1 LFRHCCEK
9 ECLWRIVVISGSWHG
24 LDEVYCVLLQVL
36 TPMQAGTFMVQAFP
50 WAPDMLALANTVA
63 EEASAPPVKQI
74 FDEVLRA
81 PPTAQPHLAA

>member
-1 LFRHCCEK
+1 MESTDLFRY
-9 ECLWRIVVISGSWHG
+9 RHG
-24 LDEVYCVLLQVL
+24 LDQMCRVPVQVL

-81 PPTAQPHLAA
+81 PAAGQPRLVA

>member
-1 LFRHCCEK
+1 MSGR
-9 ECLWRIVVISGSWHG
+9 VAVISGSWHG
-24 LDEVYCVLLQVL
+24 LDKMCCMLLQVL

-74 FDEVLRA
+74 FEEVLRT
-81 PPTAQPHLAA
+81 PPTVQPRLAA

>member
-1 LFRHCCEK
+1 MALIMC
-9 ECLWRIVVISGSWHG
+9 
-24 LDEVYCVLLQVL
+24 CVLLQVL

-81 PPTAQPHLAA
+81 PPTAQPRLAA